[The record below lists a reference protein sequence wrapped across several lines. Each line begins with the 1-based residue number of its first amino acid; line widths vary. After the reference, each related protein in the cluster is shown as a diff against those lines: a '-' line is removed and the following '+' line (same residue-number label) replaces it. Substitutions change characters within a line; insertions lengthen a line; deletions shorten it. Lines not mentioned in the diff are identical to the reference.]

1 MFLEGSECMKR
12 IFALLM
18 VAVLLLG
25 LLPVS
30 AAGDAM
36 DTEKVK
42 TLLNSVELQ
51 PQRTGYPQVD
61 AILEEILA
69 PYAEADNYTK
79 VKAAYDWTVR
89 EVNYSWGPYS
99 QDWAPAYDCFVPV
112 YELEYEE
119 GLEEAIPFE
128 VVNRSYHAL
137 VEREGICYDYGALFA
152 LMARYIGFE
161 SFVHTGYFVFEA
173 GFGTGSGHHGWAE
186 IKIGEEYYIFDPQ
199 REYRMCGNGVGE
211 IEYLYFGID
220 EDHAWRFDHETAVN
234 AARDAGFLSVSAPRH
249 CAVEVVA
256 TAGGTASVMG
266 DCVLGQP
273 VTIKAEAGE
282 RAFDG
287 WYTEEGELLSREA
300 EYSFLV
306 TEPVTVY
313 AVFQGEYFRD
323 IAGQWYEADAV
334 KAYEMELINGMGAF
348 TFDGEGTMTRAMAL
362 TVLYRMVKPEGEF
375 ATASY
380 VDVIEGSWYEAA
392 VNWGTREGI
401 VNGVGKNR
409 FAPDSTVTREQFITM
424 IMRLCRSKE
433 EAELTYTDKELISP
447 YALTAMKQAQAAGL
461 IKGYNDNTL
470 RPQEGLR
477 RCEAVALAVR
487 LMDWMET

>member
-1 MFLEGSECMKR
+1 MKR
-12 IFALLM
+12 FFALVI

-36 DTEKVK
+36 NTEEIKI
-42 TLLNSVELQ
+42 LLNSVELK
-51 PQRTGYPQVD
+51 PQRSGYPQVD
-61 AILEEILA
+61 AILEEIFA

-79 VKAAYDWTVR
+79 VKAAYDWTVQK
-89 EVNYSWGPYS
+89 VNYSWGPYS
-99 QDWAPAYDCFVPV
+99 QDWAPAYDCFVPI

-137 VEREGICYDYGALFA
+137 VKREGICYDYGALFA
-152 LMARYIGFE
+152 LMTRYLGFE

-199 REYRMCGNGVGE
+199 REYRMCGNGVNE

-249 CAVEVVA
+249 CEVKVEA
-256 TAGGTASVMG
+256 TAGGTASLEG
-266 DCVLGQP
+266 ECVLGEA
-273 VTIKAEAGE
+273 VTLKAVDGE
-282 RAFDG
+282 KPFDG
-287 WYTEEGELLSREA
+287 WYNEAGELLSREA
-300 EYSFLV
+300 EYSLIPE
-306 TEPVTVY
+306 EPVTVY

-323 IAGQWYEADAV
+323 IAGCWYEEDAI
-334 KAYEMELINGMGAF
+334 KAFEAELINGVDAF
-348 TFDGEGTMTRAMAL
+348 TFHGEGTMTRAMAL
-362 TVLYRMVKPEGEF
+362 TILYRMVQPEGEF
-375 ATASY
+375 APASY
-380 VDVIEGSWYEAA
+380 EDVPQGIWYEIP
-392 VNWGTREGI
+392 VNWGTQEGI
-401 VNGVGKNR
+401 VNGVGNNR
-409 FAPDSTVTREQFITM
+409 FDPESTVTREQFVTM
-424 IMRLCRSKE
+424 IMRLCGTEE
-433 EAELTYTDKELISP
+433 EAELTYIDTELISP

-470 RPQEGLR
+470 RPQSGLR
-477 RCEAVALAVR
+477 RSEAVALTIRV
-487 LMDWMET
+487 LSWLEIE